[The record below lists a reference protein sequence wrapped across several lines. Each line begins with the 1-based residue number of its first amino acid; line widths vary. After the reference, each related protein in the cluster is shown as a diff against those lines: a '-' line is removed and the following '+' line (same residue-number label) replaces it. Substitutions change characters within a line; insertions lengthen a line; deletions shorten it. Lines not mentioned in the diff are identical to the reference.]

1 MNLHGEG
8 AVVVRG
14 SILRHRPGLA
24 LTIRENR
31 PPRTSSGSVEL
42 GVSPPILAT
51 LRYPLLV
58 ASRSRSQSSPGLSE
72 HRPGSRRTAG
82 PIDGVRIPVLDC
94 VRRGLAAGLPRC
106 GSAAPCHTATDGTT
120 GASAN
125 KKAHLVGGRHCAQ
138 IVLNEDGTAS
148 FHRHP
153 DTRGRTGS
161 FRRGL
166 HRARRYLGY
175 RDVGA
180 LQVARQLDG
189 LSCVRRE
196 VLQILVDDGVDVS
209 P

>member
-1 MNLHGEG
+1 MPVPGQY
-8 AVVVRG
+8 
-14 SILRHRPGLA
+14 LRHRPGLA

-94 VRRGLAAGLPRC
+94 VRRGLAAGWPRC
-106 GSAAPCHTATDGTT
+106 GSAAPCHTATEGTT

-138 IVLNEDGTAS
+138 IVLNSERQGTTANVMPRQKPNGFLGIWSGREDS
-148 FHRHP
+148 NLRP
-153 DTRGRTGS
+153 
-161 FRRGL
+161 
-166 HRARRYLGY
+166 LGPEPS
-175 RDVGA
+175 A
-180 LQVARQLDG
+180 LPG
-189 LSCVRRE
+189 
-196 VLQILVDDGVDVS
+196 
-209 P
+209 